1 VPVLIDGDFVLWE
14 SRAIN
19 AYLAA
24 LDPARRLYPDD
35 LKARARVDQW
45 SYWQAIHLGPSS
57 QKLTFERV
65 IKKRYGRGEPNEEV
79 VAAESK
85 ETEKLLRVLD
95 AGLGGRAWIAGDLSL
110 ADFALA
116 TTLTLRDEAGID
128 LGPVPQVAAWIERLE
143 ARDSWQQAVA
153 PMRQPK

>member
-1 VPVLIDGDFVLWE
+1 
-14 SRAIN
+14 
-19 AYLAA
+19 
-24 LDPARRLYPDD
+24 

-153 PMRQPK
+153 PMRQAK